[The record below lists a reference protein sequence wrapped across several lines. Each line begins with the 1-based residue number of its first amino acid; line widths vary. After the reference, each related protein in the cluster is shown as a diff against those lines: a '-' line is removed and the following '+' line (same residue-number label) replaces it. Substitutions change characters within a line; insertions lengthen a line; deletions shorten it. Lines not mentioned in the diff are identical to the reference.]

1 MPDRVWTGSGGRMQP
16 SPHPRKSGGLSLA
29 LGAFGIWG
37 LFPLYLRLVHQVPP
51 LEFIGWRIVWTLPF
65 CLAVI
70 AIGRHGAELRATL
83 RNGAVVRRLALSA
96 LLVGINWTVYVL
108 AIQADHFFAASL
120 GYYIN
125 PLANVLAGTLFLGER
140 LSTRQWIAVALAALG
155 VSLLAWGARDM
166 LGISLVLAIS
176 FCAYGLVRK
185 TTSVG
190 SLAGLTIESAVLL
203 VPAAVLIGWY
213 AASPSGSSFGMSAG
227 SSVLIALAGPI
238 TAIPLMLFTA
248 AAQRMDY
255 SAIGMTQFIA
265 PTMVFV
271 LGLTLFGEP
280 LRPVQ
285 LACFVLIW
293 IAIAVFVWD
302 LLDRRSKAV

>member
-1 MPDRVWTGSGGRMQP
+1 MPPLRSSQP
-16 SPHPRKSGGLSLA
+16 SSGLSLA

-51 LEFIGWRIVWTLPF
+51 LEFIGWRITWTLPF

-70 AIGRHGAELRATL
+70 AIGRHGAELRAALNDWTL
-83 RNGAVVRRLALSA
+83 LRRLTLSA
-96 LLVGINWTVYVL
+96 LLVGTNWTVYVL
-108 AIQADHFFAASL
+108 AIQSGHFFAASL

-140 LSTRQWIAVALAALG
+140 LNPRQWIAVGLAALG
-155 VSLLAWGARDM
+155 VSLLAWGALDM

-185 TTSVG
+185 TTVVG

-203 VPAAVLIGWY
+203 VPALALIGWY
-213 AASPSGSSFGMSAG
+213 ASSPSGSSFGVSAG
-227 SSVLIALAGPI
+227 SSLLIALAGPI

-248 AAQRMDY
+248 AAQKMDY
-255 SAIGMTQFIA
+255 SALGMTQFVA
-265 PTMVFV
+265 PTMVFI

-280 LRPVQ
+280 LLPVQ

-302 LLDRRSKAV
+302 LIDRRRRTA

>member
-1 MPDRVWTGSGGRMQP
+1 MRAVTPPKPSSGLP
-16 SPHPRKSGGLSLA
+16 LA

-51 LEFIGWRIVWTLPF
+51 LEFIGWRIIWTLPF

-70 AIGRHGAELRATL
+70 AVGRHGGELRAAL
-83 RNGAVVRRLALSA
+83 ADRAVVRRLTLSA
-96 LLVGINWTVYVL
+96 LLVGTNWTVYVL

-140 LSTRQWIAVALAALG
+140 LSRRQWVAVALAALG

-166 LGISLVLAIS
+166 LGISLVLAVS

-185 TTSVG
+185 TTPVG
-190 SLAGLTIESAVLL
+190 SLAGLAVESAVLL
-203 VPAAVLIGWY
+203 VPALALAGWY
-213 AASPSGSSFGMSAG
+213 AASPAGSSFAVAPL
-227 SSVLIALAGPI
+227 SSLLIALSGVL
-238 TAIPLMLFTA
+238 TAVPLMMFTA

-255 SAIGMTQFIA
+255 SVLGMTQFLA

-271 LGLTLFGEP
+271 LGLTVFGEP

-293 IAIAVFVWD
+293 LAIAVFVWD
-302 LLDRRSKAV
+302 LIDRRRKAG